1 MNNKISLMR
10 KQPHLLVLLLS
21 LLFFSC
27 KDSETPES
35 NISVNNGITSIS
47 TNNTAHTLELD
58 IESDSEWKVTT
69 SVDWINFD
77 KAEGNGNGL
86 LELTLLENPIYQ
98 RSAILKFECENRI
111 FNFEVKQEGKN
122 IGTEGE
128 VHHFYVTFGSLPSLY
143 AGLQVLTHSDPSYFF
158 FYRGKTYD
166 TNLFPEHVHW
176 ALTGDDEVQEEMRDN
191 MKARILEINKANPQ
205 AKFCL
210 YVDDLRARIGYDW
223 FTKQGIDESRI
234 TVTLLSDGS
243 GSYDQFYKRY
253 GASGEGGDKWKNVM
267 SELDELHKLT
277 SKDTRSLSEFESWDW
292 PWCIST
298 YPNYKYYI
306 QDGSLLETDDAYV
319 RSQMPKMNLVN
330 IAPLEILQSLSAE
343 RKDIFYKM
351 VRFDYDEVEK
361 ILNASPKKN
370 LIIIGTNPSN
380 VHDEQIKLTMEKY
393 SNEYDI
399 FYSPHPVDP
408 YFVDY
413 ETRYPGL
420 KLLMTNVPF
429 EVFLWSFMD
438 EVDLIGGAPSTVF
451 LTVPLEKV
459 GFMYAD
465 SATSMPKPL
474 DKTMGSASNII
485 WMP

>member
-1 MNNKISLMR
+1 MKKSPLLSILLLL
-10 KQPHLLVLLLS
+10 LLV
-21 LLFFSC
+21 FSC
-27 KDSETPES
+27 KDDDKFES
-35 NISVNNGITSIS
+35 NISVNKGISSIS
-47 TNNTAHTLELD
+47 ANNTAHNLELD
-58 IESDSEWKVTT
+58 IESDFEWKVST
-69 SVDWINFD
+69 SVDWIEFD
-77 KAEGNGNGL
+77 ETKGNGNGT
-86 LELTLLENPIYQ
+86 LELTLLENTLYQ
-98 RSAILKFECENRI
+98 RSAIIRFECENQI
-111 FNFEVKQEGKN
+111 FDFEVKQEGKD
-122 IGTEGE
+122 IGTEGDI
-128 VHHFYVTFGSLPSLY
+128 HHFYVTFGSLPSLY
-143 AGLQVLTHSDPSYFF
+143 AGLHVLTHSDPSYFF

-166 TNLFPEHVHW
+166 TNLFPQHVHW
-176 ALTGDDEVQEEMRDN
+176 VVTGDDEVQEEMRNN

-223 FTKQGIDESRI
+223 FTKQGIDASRI

-243 GSYDQFYKRY
+243 GSYDQFYQRY
-253 GASGEGGDKWKNVM
+253 GTSVEGEERWKNVM
-267 SELDELHKLT
+267 SELEELHNVT
-277 SKDTRSLSEFESWDW
+277 STDTRSLPEFESWDW

-306 QDGSLLETDDAYV
+306 QDGTLLETDDAYV

-330 IAPLEILQSLSAE
+330 IAPLDILQSLSVE
-343 RKDIFYKM
+343 RKDTFYKM
-351 VRFDYDEVEK
+351 VRFDYEEVEK
-361 ILNASPKKN
+361 ELNASPKKN

-380 VHDEQIKLTMEKY
+380 VHDTQIKLTMEKY
-393 SNEYDI
+393 SSEYDV

-408 YFVDY
+408 YFNDY

-451 LTVPLEKV
+451 LTAPIEKV
-459 GFMYAD
+459 GFMYAA
-465 SATSMPKPL
+465 SAASMPKPL
-474 DKTMGSASNII
+474 DKTMGSASDII